1 VAVATVIA
9 LDADF
14 GCARQLETSDM
25 IVTGLRAAAVAAIKR
40 KLRIP
45 PFLFLV
51 LDPDPEVSTVISCC
65 SS

>member
-14 GCARQLETSDM
+14 GWARQLETSDM

-45 PFLFLV
+45 PFYFWFLIPIPKF
-51 LDPDPEVSTVISCC
+51 LP
-65 SS
+65 

>member
-45 PFLFLV
+45 PF
-51 LDPDPEVSTVISCC
+51 
-65 SS
+65 